1 MKITKKQIN
10 EKIITKRKGWCNW
23 NHFLSNEF
31 GVFEKN
37 DEFLSFFPND
47 RDNFKDTYGYG
58 TTKKEFIDFI
68 YDILK

>member
-23 NHFLSNEF
+23 HHYFSNEI
-31 GVFEKN
+31 GSFESCL
-37 DEFLSFFPND
+37 DDFIFLAND
-47 RDNFKDTYGYG
+47 RDNFKDIVVYG